1 MAATSPGFTRSYT
14 YDTTEESDTKRRFEP
29 QNLGFR
35 YDGQP
40 VSGTPQPN
48 SPTGKTSF
56 FFCFLFLF

>member
-56 FFCFLFLF
+56 